1 MLANAASTR
10 ASAARAATPARPIA
24 VVAPRRAR
32 AGALVVRA
40 DAAVADS
47 SAKSTSGV
55 EKSVPSLK
63 AVLDI
68 EAIKGIL
75 PHR

>member
-1 MLANAASTR
+1 MLTASSTSRAGARAPARGPIAAAAVAPR
-10 ASAARAATPARPIA
+10 RLARAAT
-24 VVAPRRAR
+24 V
-32 AGALVVRA
+32 GVRA
-40 DAAVADS
+40 DAAVADK
-47 SAKSTSGV
+47 AATSGV
-55 EKSVPSLK
+55 EKSGPGFK